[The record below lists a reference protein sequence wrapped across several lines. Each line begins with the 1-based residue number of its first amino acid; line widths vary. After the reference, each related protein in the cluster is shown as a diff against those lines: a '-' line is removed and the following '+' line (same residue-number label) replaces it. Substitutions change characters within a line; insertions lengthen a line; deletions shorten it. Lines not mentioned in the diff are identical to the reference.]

1 MIKYQ
6 YKNTIYDSF
15 EQVRIQFPNI
25 SFPADIKQEDVQ
37 QLGITILEDADS
49 EPTLEELKDQKIED
63 VKDWTASKI
72 TGGFASSVTGA
83 PITYDSDTD
92 TQLTMQGIAINCT
105 SNRFALEYPE
115 GCPVR
120 GYEEGCDEKKIFYFT
135 AEMIL
140 AWCADLSVHI
150 GTCKQQ
156 GWEKQTEVLNAQ
168 TKEELS
174 AVTLE

>member
-6 YKNTIYDSF
+6 YNNTIYDSF

-25 SFPADIKQEDVQ
+25 SFPVDIKQEDVQ
-37 QLGITILEDADS
+37 QLGITILEVADP
-49 EPTLEELKDQKIED
+49 ETTLESLKNQKIED
-63 VKDWTASKI
+63 VKNWTASKI
-72 TGGFASSVTGA
+72 TGGFVSSVTGA
-83 PITYDSDTD
+83 AITYDSYTD
-92 TQLTMQGIAINCT
+92 TQLTMQGIAINCNST
-105 SNRFALEYPE
+105 RFAQEYPA

-120 GYEEGCDEKKIFYFT
+120 GYEEGSDEKKIFYFT

-150 GTCKQQ
+150 GNCKQK

-174 AVTLE
+174 AVILE